1 MLLKYEKISIFSTS
15 KKRGGVFKKKG
26 RGKKGRGTFFLK
38 RIECTL
44 TSHVWSKLRFSN
56 IGRGFLPFKALC
68 AGAGAAG
75 GFLPPKQ
82 PADRRRTAGVAARV
96 PPANFYAKNRRRAGD
111 NPDNDYVT

>member
-1 MLLKYEKISIFSTS
+1 MLYAINILYLFVTALITSFHLKETS
-15 KKRGGVFKKKG
+15 K
-26 RGKKGRGTFFLK
+26 
-38 RIECTL
+38 CTL

-82 PADRRRTAGVAARV
+82 PADRRRGGTGAAGKFLRKK
-96 PPANFYAKNRRRAGD
+96 PPARWRQPRQ
-111 NPDNDYVT
+111 